1 MRNHSIHAAGAC
13 LLGALLAA
21 GPAQAHGGDGK
32 PRPAPDPAATR
43 QTPSLQDGKQKMQ
56 QGGRDQR
63 QPEAQE
69 PPDTRHAPASG
80 DHDAAGGTDT
90 RDSKGQPG
98 STTGSTGHGGM
109 PGSGA
114 SSGSGGTPDLR

>member
-1 MRNHSIHAAGAC
+1 MRNRSIRASGPC
-13 LLGALLAA
+13 LLCALLAA
-21 GPAQAHGGDGK
+21 GPVQARGDGE
-32 PRPAPDPAATR
+32 RRQAPDPTSTR

-56 QGGRDQR
+56 ERGRDPR
-63 QPEAQE
+63 QPGAQE
-69 PPDTRHAPASG
+69 PSGARRPPASG

-90 RDSKGQPG
+90 RDSQGQPG